1 MKHIGTSILT
11 AGSYSQQSHVSQ
23 FPPESLSVSEII
35 RFVNSKV
42 YIFIEHDITYLMTNI
57 ILQTSIVCAE
67 IVFINC
73 NISWISP
80 ACLMRPIS
88 RFGFSLLTLKWR
100 KLYGKLLV
108 CTKEKQWLMH
118 GFVFVPNRCK
128 CFGFPRILKPREAM
142 ALVTLSIV
150 FIS

>member
-57 ILQTSIVCAE
+57 ILQTSIICVE
-67 IVFINC
+67 IVFTNC
-73 NISWISP
+73 NMWCS
-80 ACLMRPIS
+80 
-88 RFGFSLLTLKWR
+88 
-100 KLYGKLLV
+100 
-108 CTKEKQWLMH
+108 
-118 GFVFVPNRCK
+118 
-128 CFGFPRILKPREAM
+128 
-142 ALVTLSIV
+142 
-150 FIS
+150 